1 LDTYSN
7 WHANCDAD
15 QYPDLDTYSNWHA
28 NCDAD
33 QYPDLDT
40 YSDWHAN
47 INAYAGNA
55 DTSVADIY
63 TVAHGYSHR
72 YAYSYTSTNQYPDLD
87 TYSDWHANCD
97 TDQYANVNADA
108 CEAHASAAD
117 IYTEADTYI
126 NAEATYTYTH
136 AGASNTV
143 TYINPHR
150 HTDAHADASN
160 TVTYTNSYRHTDAH
174 ANATAHIGPIRFAYS
189 WSIRR
194 YFSSFG
200 CSWFKSLYKWVKK
213 RGQANTNAYADAYPH
228 AEAAYTY
235 ADTETTNAYTNSEI
249 SHPIACSQSFCYSG
263 YFRFGL
269 LAWSA

>member
-7 WHANCDAD
+7 WHANCD
-15 QYPDLDTYSNWHA
+15 T
-28 NCDAD
+28 D

-72 YAYSYTSTNQYPDLD
+72 YAYSYISTDQYPDLD
-87 TYSDWHANCD
+87 TYSDWHTNCD

-126 NAEATYTYTH
+126 ATEATYTHAYASDTVTHASAANTCTDYKADTYIATEATYTH
-136 AGASNTV
+136 A
-143 TYINPHR
+143 Y
-150 HTDAHADASN
+150 ASN
-160 TVTYTNSYRHTDAH
+160 TVTYTNPYRHTDA
-174 ANATAHIGPIRFAYS
+174 NATAYIGPIRFAYS

-194 YFSSFG
+194 CFSSFG
-200 CSWFKSLYKWVKK
+200 CSWFRSLYKWVKK

-249 SHPIACSQSFCYSG
+249 SHPIACSQPFCYSG
-263 YFRFGL
+263 YLRFGL